1 MKPIV
6 GNRKLTLVGYG
17 FVGKAMH
24 HVLHK
29 WHEIKIVD
37 PQYTI
42 QEIEDDSDGYIIC
55 VPTPSSHDGSC
66 DFSIVEDVVRRCPKG
81 KPILI
86 KSTISLE
93 GWRNLHQYEKS
104 LNFSPEFLTAANSI
118 LDAESKEH
126 MLLGGPDTDFWSGV
140 FLMYKKILA
149 PIEELILTKYIINCF
164 LASKVS
170 FFNDIYKLCKATNV
184 DYDKVCDLVQ
194 TDDRIGS
201 SHMQVPGPDGQM
213 GFGGMCFPKDTKAL
227 IHTGIHFRSPMTL
240 LNEIVALNDLV
251 RDDDEPL

>member
-1 MKPIV
+1 M
-6 GNRKLTLVGYG
+6 KLTLIGYG

-24 HVLHK
+24 HVLNK
-29 WHEIKIVD
+29 WHDIKIVD
-37 PQYTI
+37 PEYTI
-42 QEIEDDSDGYIIC
+42 QEIENDSDGYIVC

-66 DFSIVEDVVRRCPKG
+66 DFSIVEDVVKQCPKD

-126 MLLGGPDTDFWSGV
+126 MLLGGPDADFWSDV
-140 FLMYKKILA
+140 FLMYKKVLA

-164 LASKVS
+164 LASP
-170 FFNDIYKLCKATNV
+170 YTTANV
-184 DYDKVCDLVQ
+184 KNQ
-194 TDDRIGS
+194 NQI
-201 SHMQVPGPDGQM
+201 
-213 GFGGMCFPKDTKAL
+213 
-227 IHTGIHFRSPMTL
+227 
-240 LNEIVALNDLV
+240 
-251 RDDDEPL
+251 

>member
-1 MKPIV
+1 M
-6 GNRKLTLVGYG
+6 KLTLIGYG

-29 WHEIKIVD
+29 WHDVKIAD
-37 PQYTI
+37 PQYNDNK
-42 QEIEDDSDGYIIC
+42 IENDSDGYVIC

-66 DFSIVEDVVRRCPKG
+66 DFSIVEDVVRRCPKD
-81 KPILI
+81 KPILV

-118 LDAESKEH
+118 SDAESKEH
-126 MLLGGPDTDFWSGV
+126 MLLGGPNVDFWSDT
-140 FLMYKKILA
+140 FLMYKKIIA
-149 PIEELILTKYIINCF
+149 PVEELILTKYIINCF

-170 FFNDIYKLCKATNV
+170 FFNDIYKLCKATGIN
-184 DYDKVCDLVQ
+184 YEKVCELVQ
-194 TDDRIGS
+194 TDERIGS

-227 IHTGIHFRSPMTL
+227 LHTGMHFRSPMTL
-240 LNEIVALNDLV
+240 LNEIVALNDIL
-251 RDDDEPL
+251 RDDNEPL

>member
-1 MKPIV
+1 M
-6 GNRKLTLVGYG
+6 KLTLIGYG
-17 FVGKAMH
+17 FVGKAMY
-24 HVLHK
+24 HVLNK
-29 WHEIKIVD
+29 WHDIKIVD
-37 PQYTI
+37 PEYTI
-42 QEIEDDSDGYIIC
+42 EEIENDSDGYIVC

-66 DFSIVEDVVRRCPKG
+66 DFSIVEDVVKQCPKD

-170 FFNDIYKLCKATNV
+170 FFNDIYKLCKTTNI
-184 DYDKVCDLVQ
+184 DYDL
-194 TDDRIGS
+194 S
-201 SHMQVPGPDGQM
+201 
-213 GFGGMCFPKDTKAL
+213 L
-227 IHTGIHFRSPMTL
+227 IHI
-240 LNEIVALNDLV
+240 
-251 RDDDEPL
+251 